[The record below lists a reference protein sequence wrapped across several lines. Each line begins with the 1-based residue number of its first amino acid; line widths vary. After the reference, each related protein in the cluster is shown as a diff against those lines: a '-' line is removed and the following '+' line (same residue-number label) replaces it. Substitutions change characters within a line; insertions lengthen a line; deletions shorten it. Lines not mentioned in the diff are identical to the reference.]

1 MERRLISKI
10 LASIILITLIVANI
24 ALLRTEVYALNTNL
38 EAQGIST
45 NNASVNF
52 DAYFKDEKGNKTHTL
67 STDINQEAMLYFYVS
82 VGEGYLKETKIKIDN
97 PNFTL
102 ISDKTNYDEIEKI
115 DTSSNEITLNKIRNG
130 ETIELAIPVKLNK
143 NDEISLDMFS
153 KETGIEINGL
163 LVKNNSKTT
172 KISKTIK
179 VKKEWFG
186 TAEINLEQGVIKYV
200 PFEQGEEKGIV
211 LQTKIKTN
219 LKNSNLPIE
228 KTKIQ
233 ATIPTINGISPKN
246 IYVTAETTGSTNG
259 KKGEDTNNLNW
270 NKKEDTI
277 NIEVTNPQNNN
288 KIIWKKDCIDEYILT
303 FIYGEEALTSIKQGE
318 AKTTLE
324 AKAEITAYNLENL
337 KITKE
342 SKIAGTLKEKL
353 NEIVM
358 FNVETQ
364 KEIEKGYM
372 YTGYETEYKEKITV
386 DIANENLVDNLII
399 EEKENKYLANEQEY
413 IAQTKYLKTQINKD
427 NFKKMLGEDGYIKI
441 YNQNNEQIAEINKN
455 TQTDENNNYII
466 NHNQETTKIKIET
479 SKIKTVGKLQIEN
492 TKKITQQNYEKE
504 QIKTFK
510 NLQTNII
517 GKVNYK
523 ENEII
528 KEEKTNTSTLVEP
541 TIKSKTILSNDTLST
556 IVENENVEL
565 RTILKS
571 SDITCKLYSNPK
583 ILIKLPQYVENVS
596 FNEAIKIL
604 FTDELEIAT
613 GTYNEETKTIEVTL
627 NGTQTKYNDVSI
639 AEGATILLSLN
650 IKLNK
655 LTPTITDE
663 ITTTIINEEETVE
676 TKTQVNYVA
685 PVGMVTVNEI
695 SGYNQNSETAT
706 SVSGQESTG
715 KIDTNSNAKTAIVT
729 LTLINNNTNNCKNIA
744 ILGRTPF
751 EKNTS
756 ITTKEDLGSTFTAEL
771 ISTINAI
778 KGIDNSKI
786 TVYYSNNGDAT
797 KDLTDENN
805 GWTLTPENLGAVK
818 SYLITINEYEMK
830 TGETLSFEYKTQI
843 PEGLRND
850 EKTYGTFVVYYDNI
864 IAKETITNN
873 NTITNENQNSVTN
886 NVGTIIDNPQN
897 EINTTVP
904 NNNNNTIQNNTI
916 SNNTI
921 IENNNI
927 GVMQNNT
934 VQNNNTITNN
944 TIQNNK
950 INEVLIPSQAQA
962 TSVGV
967 GTESLPDI
975 DIILTS
981 NVEDGSYVQEGD
993 IIKYTATV
1001 TNTGKTTLNDVKISI
1016 PIPQGTTY
1024 RYLQIGDAYSSDEYI
1039 LDTQVKEITK
1049 TLNIEA
1055 GKTITITFEVQVNE
1069 MNSEIQNVEVQAK
1082 TIIGEYEN
1090 TSSKITNPIEEGYL
1104 SINLFTYYNSRAM
1117 YKKGDTITY
1126 IGEVKNVNST
1136 EKTNI
1141 VIKNTLPN
1149 GVTFEDAGY
1158 FYTDDVNKH
1167 RVSYNNE
1174 NNTVTWKI
1182 SSIESNE
1189 SIKVILKVKVDN
1201 NDISEI
1207 TNNMYA
1213 ICEQSSIKEYSND
1226 LKVKIV
1232 KENISVEHYT
1242 DVNKEYV
1249 DVGDLINY
1257 YIKVENNGTG
1267 IATNLKVINY
1277 LSERMK
1283 FEKLVYTIGNYT
1295 SDEIT
1300 SYKTNEIDI
1309 TRNLAS
1315 GETMLIKITAKV
1327 KELEEKAKGTI
1338 ELTNYAKVSADNIEE
1353 ITTNS
1358 ITHKIKVKEQ
1368 DPEKRKAEISGIAW
1382 KDESRDGK
1390 RDDNEELLRNIE
1402 VSLITK
1408 KDAKLVKT
1416 VKTDKNGEYIF
1427 KDVENGEYLVV
1438 FKFDT
1443 TKYEITKYQVEGIN
1457 EGKNSDAALQQTTT
1471 LSDGKIIEGAVT
1483 NTIKVQDTNIYNIDI
1498 GLLESAKFDLSLT
1511 KTISKITKQDD
1522 EGIKTYDYTG
1532 KDKTLAKIEIPSKQV
1547 NKTTVIVE
1555 YTIKVKNEG
1564 NIPGYAKQIVDYL
1577 PKDLKFA
1584 SELNK
1589 DWYKSTD
1596 GNLYNK
1602 SLADTVINPGETKE
1616 IKLLATKVTTEN
1628 NLGTT
1633 NNSAEIY
1640 ESYNDY
1646 GVQDSDSTS
1655 GNKVTK
1661 EDDYG
1666 SADLVISL
1674 NTGTIIM
1681 YTGLIITIIAT
1692 IGVGI
1697 YMIKKN
1703 VLTK

>member
-10 LASIILITLIVANI
+10 LASIILITLITANI
-24 ALLRTEVYALNTNL
+24 ALLGTKSYALNTNL
-38 EAQGIST
+38 EAQGTST
-45 NNASVNF
+45 NNVNVNF

-67 STDINQEAMLYFYVS
+67 PTDINETSMLYLYVS
-82 VGEGYLKETKIKIDN
+82 VEEGYLKETNLTLDN

-102 ISDKTNYDEIEKI
+102 ISDGINYDEIEKI
-115 DTSSNEITLNKIRNG
+115 DTSSNTITLNKIRNG
-130 ETIELAIPVKLNK
+130 ETVELAIPVKAIRE
-143 NDEISLDMFS
+143 DEISIDMFS
-153 KETGIEINGL
+153 KETEIEINGL

-186 TAEINLEQGVIKYV
+186 TAEVNLEQGVIKYV
-200 PFEQGEEKGIV
+200 PYEQGEEKGIV
-211 LQTKIKTN
+211 LQTKIKAN
-219 LKNSNLPIE
+219 LNNSNLPIE

-233 ATIPTINGISPKN
+233 TTIPTINGISPKN
-246 IYVTAETTGSTNG
+246 IYVTADTTESTNG
-259 KKGEDTNNLNW
+259 KKGEDITNLNW
-270 NKKEDTI
+270 NKKEETI
-277 NIEVTNPQNNN
+277 NIEVTNTQNNN
-288 KIIWKKDCIDEYILT
+288 KIIWKKGCTDEYILT
-303 FIYGEEALTSIKQGE
+303 FIYGEEALNSIKQEE

-324 AKAEITAYNLENL
+324 TKAEITAYNLETL
-337 KITKE
+337 KVTKE
-342 SKIAGTLKEKL
+342 SKITGTLKEKL

-386 DIANENLVDNLII
+386 DVANENLVDNLLI
-399 EEKENKYLANEQEY
+399 EEKENKYLANNQEY
-413 IAQTKYLKTQINKD
+413 TANTKYLKTQINKD

-455 TQTDENNNYII
+455 TETDENNNYII
-466 NHNQETTKIKIET
+466 NYNQETTKIKIET
-479 SKIKTVGKLQIEN
+479 SKIETVGKLQIEN
-492 TKKITQQNYEKE
+492 IKKITQQNYEKE

-523 ENEII
+523 ENTII
-528 KEEKTNTSTLVEP
+528 TDEKTNLSTLVEP
-541 TIKSKTILSNDTLST
+541 KIQAKTILSNNTLST

-571 SDITCKLYSNPK
+571 SDITCKLYNNPK
-583 ILIKLPQYVENVS
+583 ILIKLPEYVENVS

-613 GTYNEETKTIEVTL
+613 GTYNEETKTIEVSL
-627 NGTQTKYNDVSI
+627 NGIQTKYNDVSI

-650 IKLNK
+650 IKLNE
-655 LTPTITDE
+655 LTPTMTDE
-663 ITTTIINEEETVE
+663 IITTIINDEDTIQE
-676 TKTQVNYVA
+676 KTEVNYIA
-685 PVGMVTVNEI
+685 PVGMVTVNTI

-715 KIDTNSNAKTAIVT
+715 KIDTNTNSKTAIVT
-729 LTLINNNTNNCKNIA
+729 LTIINNNTNDCKNIA

-756 ITTKEDLGSTFTAEL
+756 ITTKEDLGSTFTTEL
-771 ISTINAI
+771 ISKINAV

-797 KDLTDENN
+797 KDLKDSNN
-805 GWTLTPENLGAVK
+805 GWTLNPENLGAVK

-873 NTITNENQNSVTN
+873 N

-944 TIQNNK
+944 NNTIQNNK
-950 INEVLIPSQAQA
+950 INEILIPSQAQA

-967 GTESLPDI
+967 GTKEAPSI
-975 DIILTS
+975 EVNVTS
-981 NVEDGSYVQEGD
+981 DLDEEKVVRIGQPIN
-993 IIKYTATV
+993 YTITV
-1001 TNTGKTTLNDVKISI
+1001 VNLGETTIEEANLIFNI
-1016 PIPQGTTY
+1016 PNGTTY
-1024 RYLQIGDAYSSDEYI
+1024 RELIPANSYGYEKYTADKSVLSKELIIKNLEKNKSQKMEVQVIVNQTNLNSIIAQAQLKVDGTNGITSQENRKIVTDGMLNIDVVTRKANTKEYVEGEEIEYI
-1039 LDTQVKEITK
+1039 AKVQNVTEESASQVVVTSILPQELDFVEISYIDNAEIESNYDEQTRTAKWKIKKITANSEVTLMLKGKIKQGVKEIT
-1049 TLNIEA
+1049 N
-1055 GKTITITFEVQVNE
+1055 TFKGICYEISEEV
-1069 MNSEIQNVEVQAK
+1069 
-1082 TIIGEYEN
+1082 
-1090 TSSKITNPIEEGYL
+1090 TS
-1104 SINLFTYYNSRAM
+1104 
-1117 YKKGDTITY
+1117 
-1126 IGEVKNVNST
+1126 
-1136 EKTNI
+1136 
-1141 VIKNTLPN
+1141 
-1149 GVTFEDAGY
+1149 
-1158 FYTDDVNKH
+1158 
-1167 RVSYNNE
+1167 
-1174 NNTVTWKI
+1174 NTVTR
-1182 SSIESNE
+1182 
-1189 SIKVILKVKVDN
+1189 KVSMPKLEVN
-1201 NDISEI
+1201 Q
-1207 TNNMYA
+1207 TA
-1213 ICEQSSIKEYSND
+1213 
-1226 LKVKIV
+1226 
-1232 KENISVEHYT
+1232 NIQE
-1242 DVNKEYV
+1242 EYV
-1249 DVGDLINY
+1249 DVGDILEY
-1257 YIKVENNGTG
+1257 YIEVKNVGTAKARNVQIIDYLPTGVEEVKLSYINNGEASKEYDSKNSTV
-1267 IATNLKVINY
+1267 T
-1277 LSERMK
+1277 LS
-1283 FEKLVYTIGNYT
+1283 G
-1295 SDEIT
+1295 
-1300 SYKTNEIDI
+1300 IDI
-1309 TRNLAS
+1309 EPQT
-1315 GETMLIKITAKV
+1315 TLIMKVKAKV
-1327 KELEEKAKGTI
+1327 SELEENAKGTI

-1368 DPEKRKAEISGIAW
+1368 EKDPEKRKAEISGIAW

-1390 RDDNEELLRNIE
+1390 RDDNEELLKNIE

-1408 KDAKLVKT
+1408 QDAKLVKT
-1416 VKTDKNGEYIF
+1416 TKTDKNGEYIF

-1471 LSDGKIIEGAVT
+1471 LSDGKAIEGAVT
-1483 NTIKVQDTNIYNIDI
+1483 NTIKVEDRNIYNIDI

-1577 PKDLKFA
+1577 PSDLKFA

-1602 SLADTVINPGETKE
+1602 SLADTIINPGETKE

>member
-10 LASIILITLIVANI
+10 LASIILITLITANI
-24 ALLRTEVYALNTNL
+24 ALLGTKSYALNTNL
-38 EAQGIST
+38 EAQGTST
-45 NNASVNF
+45 NNVNVNF

-67 STDINQEAMLYFYVS
+67 PTDINETSMLYLYVS
-82 VGEGYLKETKIKIDN
+82 VEEGYLKETNLTLDN

-102 ISDKTNYDEIEKI
+102 ISDGIKYDEIEKI
-115 DTSSNEITLNKIRNG
+115 DTSSNTITLNKIRNG
-130 ETIELAIPVKLNK
+130 ETVELAIPVKAIRE
-143 NDEISLDMFS
+143 DEISIDMFS

-186 TAEINLEQGVIKYV
+186 TAEVNLEQGVIKYV
-200 PFEQGEEKGIV
+200 PYEQGEEKGIV
-211 LQTKIKTN
+211 LQTKIKAN
-219 LKNSNLPIE
+219 LNNSNLPIE

-233 ATIPTINGISPKN
+233 TTIPTINGISPKN
-246 IYVTAETTGSTNG
+246 IYVTADTTESTNG
-259 KKGEDTNNLNW
+259 KKGEDITNLNW
-270 NKKEDTI
+270 NKKEETI
-277 NIEVTNPQNNN
+277 NIEVTNTQNNS
-288 KIIWKKDCIDEYILT
+288 KIIWKKGCTDEYILT
-303 FIYGEEALTSIKQGE
+303 FIYGEEALNSIKQEE

-324 AKAEITAYNLENL
+324 TKAEITAYNLETL
-337 KITKE
+337 KVIKE
-342 SKIAGTLKEKL
+342 SKITGTLKEKL

-399 EEKENKYLANEQEY
+399 EEKENKYLANNQEY
-413 IAQTKYLKTQINKD
+413 TANTKYLKTQINKD

-455 TQTDENNNYII
+455 TETDENNNYII
-466 NHNQETTKIKIET
+466 NYNQETTKIKIET
-479 SKIKTVGKLQIEN
+479 SKIETVGKLQIEN
-492 TKKITQQNYEKE
+492 IKKITQQNYEKE

-523 ENEII
+523 ENTII
-528 KEEKTNTSTLVEP
+528 TDEKTNLSTLVEP
-541 TIKSKTILSNDTLST
+541 KIQAKTILSNNTLST

-571 SDITCKLYSNPK
+571 SDITCKLYNNPK
-583 ILIKLPQYVENVS
+583 ILIKLPEYVENVS

-613 GTYNEETKTIEVTL
+613 GTYNEETKTIEVSL
-627 NGTQTKYNDVSI
+627 NGIQTKYNDVSI

-650 IKLNK
+650 IKLNE
-655 LTPTITDE
+655 LTPTMTDE
-663 ITTTIINEEETVE
+663 IITTIINDEDTIQE
-676 TKTQVNYVA
+676 KTEVNYIA
-685 PVGMVTVNEI
+685 PVGMVTVNTI

-715 KIDTNSNAKTAIVT
+715 KIDTNTNSKTAIVT
-729 LTLINNNTNNCKNIA
+729 LTIINNNTNDCKNIA

-756 ITTKEDLGSTFTAEL
+756 ITTKEDLGSTFTTEL
-771 ISTINAI
+771 ISTINAV

-797 KDLTDENN
+797 KDLKDSNN
-805 GWTLTPENLGAVK
+805 GWTLNPENLGAVK

-873 NTITNENQNSVTN
+873 N

-934 VQNNNTITNN
+934 VQNNNTITDNNN

-967 GTESLPDI
+967 ATESLPDI

-981 NVEDGSYVQEGD
+981 NVEDGNYVQEGD

-1001 TNTGKTTLNDVKISI
+1001 TNTGKTTLDDVKISI

-1024 RYLQIGDAYSSDEYI
+1024 RYLQVGDAYSSDEYI
-1039 LDTQVKEITK
+1039 LDTQIKEITK

-1069 MNSEIQNVEVQAK
+1069 INSEIPNIEAQAK

-1090 TSSKITNPIEEGYL
+1090 TSSKITNLIEEGYL
-1104 SINLFTYYNSRAM
+1104 SMNLVTYYNSRAM

-1126 IGEVKNVNST
+1126 IGEVRNVNST

-1141 VIKNTLPN
+1141 VIKDVLPN

-1158 FYTDDVNKH
+1158 YYTDDVNKH

-1182 SSIESNE
+1182 SSIEPNA

-1213 ICEQSSIKEYSND
+1213 ICEQSSIKKYSND

-1232 KENISVEHYT
+1232 KEGIAVEHYT

-1257 YIKVENNGTG
+1257 YIKVQNNGTG
-1267 IATNLKVINY
+1267 IATNLRVIDY
-1277 LSERMK
+1277 LPERMK

-1309 TRNLAS
+1309 TRNLSS
-1315 GETMLIKITAKV
+1315 GETLLITITAKV
-1327 KELEEKAKGTI
+1327 SELEENAKGTI

-1368 DPEKRKAEISGIAW
+1368 EKDPEKRKAEISGIAW

-1390 RDDNEELLRNIE
+1390 RDDNEELLKNIE

-1408 KDAKLVKT
+1408 QDAKLVKT

-1471 LSDGKIIEGAVT
+1471 LSDGKAIVGAVT
-1483 NTIKVQDTNIYNIDI
+1483 NTIKVEDRNIYNIDI

-1511 KTISKITKQDD
+1511 KTISKVTKQDD

-1577 PKDLKFA
+1577 PGDLKFA

-1602 SLADTVINPGETKE
+1602 SLADTIINPGETKE

-1646 GVQDSDSTS
+1646 GVQDLDSTS
-1655 GNKVTK
+1655 GNKATK

-1692 IGVGI
+1692 IGVGA
-1697 YMIKKN
+1697 YMIKRN

>member
-10 LASIILITLIVANI
+10 LASIILITLITANI
-24 ALLRTEVYALNTNL
+24 ALLGTKSYALNTNL
-38 EAQGIST
+38 EAQGTST
-45 NNASVNF
+45 NNVNVNF

-67 STDINQEAMLYFYVS
+67 PTDINETSMLYLYVS
-82 VGEGYLKETKIKIDN
+82 VEEGYLKETNLTLDN

-102 ISDKTNYDEIEKI
+102 ISDGINYDEIEKI
-115 DTSSNEITLNKIRNG
+115 DTSSNTITLNKIRNG
-130 ETIELAIPVKLNK
+130 ETVELAIPVKAIRE
-143 NDEISLDMFS
+143 DEISIDMFS

-186 TAEINLEQGVIKYV
+186 TAEVNLEQGVIKYV
-200 PFEQGEEKGIV
+200 PYEQGEEKGIV
-211 LQTKIKTN
+211 LQTKIKAN
-219 LKNSNLPIE
+219 LNNSNLPIE

-233 ATIPTINGISPKN
+233 TTIPTINGISPKN
-246 IYVTAETTGSTNG
+246 IYVTADTTESTNG
-259 KKGEDTNNLNW
+259 KKGEDITNLNW
-270 NKKEDTI
+270 NKKEETI
-277 NIEVTNPQNNN
+277 NIEVTNTQNNN
-288 KIIWKKDCIDEYILT
+288 KIIWKKGCTDEYILT
-303 FIYGEEALTSIKQGE
+303 FIYGEEALNSIKQEE

-324 AKAEITAYNLENL
+324 TKAEITAYNLETL
-337 KITKE
+337 KVTKE
-342 SKIAGTLKEKL
+342 SKITGTLKEKL

-386 DIANENLVDNLII
+386 DVANENLVDNLLI
-399 EEKENKYLANEQEY
+399 EEKENKYLANNQEY
-413 IAQTKYLKTQINKD
+413 TANTKYLKTQINKD

-455 TQTDENNNYII
+455 TETDENNNYII
-466 NHNQETTKIKIET
+466 NYNQETTKIKIET
-479 SKIKTVGKLQIEN
+479 SKIETVGKLQIEN
-492 TKKITQQNYEKE
+492 IKKITQQNYEKE

-523 ENEII
+523 ENTII
-528 KEEKTNTSTLVEP
+528 TDEKTNTSTLVEP
-541 TIKSKTILSNDTLST
+541 TTKATTTISNNTLST

-571 SDITCKLYSNPK
+571 SDITCKLYNNPK
-583 ILIKLPQYVENVS
+583 ILIKLPEYVESVS

-613 GTYNEETKTIEVTL
+613 GTYNEETKTIEVSL
-627 NGTQTKYNDVSI
+627 NGIQTKYNDVSI

-650 IKLNK
+650 IKLNE
-655 LTPTITDE
+655 LTPTMTDE
-663 ITTTIINEEETVE
+663 IITTIINDEDTIQE
-676 TKTQVNYVA
+676 KTEVNYIA
-685 PVGMVTVNEI
+685 PVGMVTVNTI

-715 KIDTNSNAKTAIVT
+715 KIDTNTNSKTAIVT
-729 LTLINNNTNNCKNIA
+729 LTIINNNTNDCKNIA

-756 ITTKEDLGSTFTAEL
+756 ITTKEDLGSTFTTEL
-771 ISTINAI
+771 ISTINAV

-797 KDLTDENN
+797 KDLKDSNN
-805 GWTLTPENLGAVK
+805 GWTLNPENLGTVK

-873 NTITNENQNSVTN
+873 N

-934 VQNNNTITNN
+934 VQNNNTIANNNN

-967 GTESLPDI
+967 GTKEAPSI
-975 DIILTS
+975 EVNVTS
-981 NVEDGSYVQEGD
+981 DLDEEKVVRIGQPINYTITVVNLGD
-993 IIKYTATV
+993 
-1001 TNTGKTTLNDVKISI
+1001 TTIENAKLIFNI
-1016 PIPQGTTY
+1016 PNGTTY
-1024 RYLQIGDAYSSDEYI
+1024 RELKSPEYYGAESYVADKSVLSKELIIKNLEKNKSQKMEVQVIVNQTELNNIIAQAQLQIDGASEISSQENKKIITDGMLNIDVVTRKTSEKEYVEGEEIEYI
-1039 LDTQVKEITK
+1039 AKVQNVTEETASQVVVTSVLPQELDFVEIKYIDDAEIEAIYDEQTRIAKWKIKKIMKNSEVTLMLKGKIKQGVKEITNTFK
-1049 TLNIEA
+1049 GICYEISEEVTSNEVIRKVSMPKLEVNQTTNIQEEYIDI
-1055 GKTITITFEVQVNE
+1055 GD
-1069 MNSEIQNVEVQAK
+1069 
-1082 TIIGEYEN
+1082 IIEY
-1090 TSSKITNPIEEGYL
+1090 
-1104 SINLFTYYNSRAM
+1104 
-1117 YKKGDTITY
+1117 Y
-1126 IGEVKNVNST
+1126 IEVKNVGTAGARNVQIIDYLPTGVEDVKLSYINNGEASKEYDSKNST
-1136 EKTNI
+1136 
-1141 VIKNTLPN
+1141 VTLS
-1149 GVTFEDAGY
+1149 GID
-1158 FYTDDVNKH
+1158 
-1167 RVSYNNE
+1167 
-1174 NNTVTWKI
+1174 
-1182 SSIESNE
+1182 IEPQTTL
-1189 SIKVILKVKVDN
+1189 IMKVK
-1201 NDISEI
+1201 
-1207 TNNMYA
+1207 
-1213 ICEQSSIKEYSND
+1213 
-1226 LKVKIV
+1226 
-1232 KENISVEHYT
+1232 
-1242 DVNKEYV
+1242 
-1249 DVGDLINY
+1249 
-1257 YIKVENNGTG
+1257 
-1267 IATNLKVINY
+1267 
-1277 LSERMK
+1277 
-1283 FEKLVYTIGNYT
+1283 
-1295 SDEIT
+1295 
-1300 SYKTNEIDI
+1300 
-1309 TRNLAS
+1309 
-1315 GETMLIKITAKV
+1315 AKV
-1327 KELEEKAKGTI
+1327 SELEEKAKGTI
-1338 ELTNYAKVSADNIEE
+1338 EYTNYAKVSADNIEE

-1368 DPEKRKAEISGIAW
+1368 EKDPEKRKVEISGIAW

-1402 VSLITK
+1402 VLLITK
-1408 KDAKLVKT
+1408 QDAKLVKT

-1483 NTIKVQDTNIYNIDI
+1483 NTIKVEDRNIYNIDI

-1577 PKDLKFA
+1577 PSDLKFA

-1602 SLADTVINPGETKE
+1602 SLADTIINPGETKE

-1692 IGVGI
+1692 IGVGA

-1703 VLTK
+1703 VLAK

>member
-10 LASIILITLIVANI
+10 LASIILITLITANI
-24 ALLRTEVYALNTNL
+24 ALLGTKSYALNTNL
-38 EAQGIST
+38 EAQGTST
-45 NNASVNF
+45 NNVNVNF

-67 STDINQEAMLYFYVS
+67 PTDINETSMLYLYVS
-82 VGEGYLKETKIKIDN
+82 VEEGYLKETNLTLDN

-102 ISDKTNYDEIEKI
+102 ISDGINYDEIEKI
-115 DTSSNEITLNKIRNG
+115 DTSSNTITLNKIRNG
-130 ETIELAIPVKLNK
+130 ETVELAIPVKAIRE
-143 NDEISLDMFS
+143 DEISIDMFS

-186 TAEINLEQGVIKYV
+186 TAEVNLEQGVIKYV
-200 PFEQGEEKGIV
+200 PYEQGEEKGIV
-211 LQTKIKTN
+211 LQTKIKAN
-219 LKNSNLPIE
+219 LNNSNLPIE

-233 ATIPTINGISPKN
+233 TTIPTINGISPKN
-246 IYVTAETTGSTNG
+246 IYVTADTTESTNG
-259 KKGEDTNNLNW
+259 KKGEDITNLNW
-270 NKKEDTI
+270 NKKEETI
-277 NIEVTNPQNNN
+277 NIEVTNTQNNN
-288 KIIWKKDCIDEYILT
+288 KIIWKKGCTDEYILT
-303 FIYGEEALTSIKQGE
+303 FIYGEEALNSIKQEE

-324 AKAEITAYNLENL
+324 TKAEITAYNLETL
-337 KITKE
+337 KVTKE
-342 SKIAGTLKEKL
+342 SKITGTLKEKL

-364 KEIEKGYM
+364 QEINKGYM

-386 DIANENLVDNLII
+386 DVANENLVDNLLI
-399 EEKENKYLANEQEY
+399 EEKENKYLANNQEY
-413 IAQTKYLKTQINKD
+413 TANIKYLKTQINKD

-455 TQTDENNNYII
+455 TETDENNNYII
-466 NHNQETTKIKIET
+466 NYNQETTKIKIET
-479 SKIKTVGKLQIEN
+479 SKIETVGKLQIEN
-492 TKKITQQNYEKE
+492 IKKITQQNYEKE

-523 ENEII
+523 ENTII
-528 KEEKTNTSTLVEP
+528 TDEKTNLSTLVEP
-541 TIKSKTILSNDTLST
+541 KIQAKTILSNNTLST

-571 SDITCKLYSNPK
+571 SDITCKLYNNPK
-583 ILIKLPQYVENVS
+583 ILIKLPEYVENVS

-613 GTYNEETKTIEVTL
+613 GTYNEETKTIEVSL
-627 NGTQTKYNDVSI
+627 NGIQTKYNDVSI

-650 IKLNK
+650 IKLNE
-655 LTPTITDE
+655 LTPTMTDE
-663 ITTTIINEEETVE
+663 IITTIINDEDTIQE
-676 TKTQVNYVA
+676 KTEVNYIA
-685 PVGMVTVNEI
+685 PVGMVTVNTI

-715 KIDTNSNAKTAIVT
+715 KIDTNTNSKTAIVT
-729 LTLINNNTNNCKNIA
+729 LTIINNNTNDCKNIA

-756 ITTKEDLGSTFTAEL
+756 ITTKEDLGSTFTTEL
-771 ISTINAI
+771 ISTINAV

-797 KDLTDENN
+797 KDLKDSNN
-805 GWTLTPENLGAVK
+805 GWTLNPENLGAVK

-873 NTITNENQNSVTN
+873 N

-934 VQNNNTITNN
+934 VQNNNTIANNNN

-967 GTESLPDI
+967 GTKEAPSI
-975 DIILTS
+975 EVNVTS
-981 NVEDGSYVQEGD
+981 DLDEEKVVRIGQPIN
-993 IIKYTATV
+993 YTITV
-1001 TNTGKTTLNDVKISI
+1001 VNLGETTIEEANLIFNI
-1016 PIPQGTTY
+1016 PNGTTY
-1024 RYLQIGDAYSSDEYI
+1024 RELIPANSYGYEKYTADKSVLSKELVVKNLERNKSQKMEVQVIVNQTNLNSIIAQAQLKVDGTNEITSQENRKIVTDGMLNIDVVTRKANTKEYVEGEEIEYI
-1039 LDTQVKEITK
+1039 AKVQNVTEESASQIVVTSILPQELDFVEISYIDNAEIESNYDEQTRTAKWKIKKITANSEVTLMLKGKIKQGVKEIT
-1049 TLNIEA
+1049 N
-1055 GKTITITFEVQVNE
+1055 TFKGICYEISEEV
-1069 MNSEIQNVEVQAK
+1069 
-1082 TIIGEYEN
+1082 
-1090 TSSKITNPIEEGYL
+1090 TS
-1104 SINLFTYYNSRAM
+1104 
-1117 YKKGDTITY
+1117 
-1126 IGEVKNVNST
+1126 
-1136 EKTNI
+1136 
-1141 VIKNTLPN
+1141 
-1149 GVTFEDAGY
+1149 
-1158 FYTDDVNKH
+1158 
-1167 RVSYNNE
+1167 
-1174 NNTVTWKI
+1174 NTVTR
-1182 SSIESNE
+1182 
-1189 SIKVILKVKVDN
+1189 KVSMPKLEVN
-1201 NDISEI
+1201 Q
-1207 TNNMYA
+1207 TA
-1213 ICEQSSIKEYSND
+1213 
-1226 LKVKIV
+1226 
-1232 KENISVEHYT
+1232 NIQE
-1242 DVNKEYV
+1242 EYV
-1249 DVGDLINY
+1249 DVGDILEY
-1257 YIKVENNGTG
+1257 YIEVKNVGTAKARNVQIIDYLPTGVEEVKLSYINNGEASKEYDSKNSTV
-1267 IATNLKVINY
+1267 T
-1277 LSERMK
+1277 LS
-1283 FEKLVYTIGNYT
+1283 G
-1295 SDEIT
+1295 
-1300 SYKTNEIDI
+1300 IDI
-1309 TRNLAS
+1309 EPQT
-1315 GETMLIKITAKV
+1315 TLIMKVKAKV
-1327 KELEEKAKGTI
+1327 SELEENAKGTI

-1368 DPEKRKAEISGIAW
+1368 EKDPEKRKAEISGIAW

-1390 RDDNEELLRNIE
+1390 RDDNEELLKNIE

-1408 KDAKLVKT
+1408 QDAKLVKT
-1416 VKTDKNGEYIF
+1416 TKTDKNGEYIF

-1471 LSDGKIIEGAVT
+1471 LSDGKAIEGAVT
-1483 NTIKVQDTNIYNIDI
+1483 NTIKVEDRNIYNIDI

-1511 KTISKITKQDD
+1511 KTISKVTKQDD

-1577 PKDLKFA
+1577 PSDLKFA

-1602 SLADTVINPGETKE
+1602 SLADTIINPGETKE